1 MAKTTST
8 ERITTPRTST
18 ASTLLYTFEREAI
31 RPTRRLRRTLEVY
44 PRFTPRSPRC
54 GGEPKRS
61 LPLRSLSPSPS
72 LATVPPR
79 TRRPSPWRTAKCLN
93 LAAATQCASVVSVA
107 SAVPPGFTTA
117 TTAPASSH
125 DDGDGRLHQRRLLR
139 GRVDDALPFVQS
151 HGERDGNARDRHLAP
166 RGRRRGVFVFV
177 GVRVVRPSR
186 LCRFRFPSPPVWTFP
201 RSSTDAKGTT
211 QSRSAATAAR
221 SPTSMT
227 PPSLSRQYTSRETF
241 HAQRPSLM
249 HSLVRSTT
257 RASARASAMRRVAC
271 ARLLGRSSRSG
282 GRGTHRGKLDGDLED
297 AEVEG
302 VQSGRHGL
310 ELDRGDGGGAS
321 NLGERGALGGG
332 HDAARQ
338 AHGPRATERSPVRS
352 RALGDELIIV
362 LFGVQSLVR
371 RRLHRPRAAQ
381 RRVARGGGERSGG
394 RRGI

>member
-1 MAKTTST
+1 MYPEVYPSVTPMRRRAEALSPSPLALFLSVFGYRSPL
-8 ERITTPRTST
+8 ERVVHRLGARRVPQPGRRD
-18 ASTLLYTFEREAI
+18 AVRE
-31 RPTRRLRRTLEVY
+31 RRLRRLRRSS
-44 PRFTPRSPRC
+44 RFHD
-54 GGEPKRS
+54 GDDG
-61 LPLRSLSPSPS
+61 
-72 LATVPPR
+72 AG
-79 TRRPSPWRTAKCLN
+79 
-93 LAAATQCASVVSVA
+93 VV
-107 SAVPPGFTTA
+107 
-117 TTAPASSH
+117 H

-151 HGERDGNARDRHLAP
+151 HGERDGNARDRHLAL
-166 RGRRRGVFVFV
+166 FVFV
-177 GVRVVRPSR
+177 GVRVVRSVSVVS
-186 LCRFRFPSPPVWTFP
+186 FSFPL
-201 RSSTDAKGTT
+201 
-211 QSRSAATAAR
+211 AAR
-221 SPTSMT
+221 VNLPAVVHG
-227 PPSLSRQYTSRETF
+227 REG
-241 HAQRPSLM
+241 HDAVSECGDGGEESDVDDAAVVIEAVHVEGNLPRPEALLDAQLGEVHDPR
-249 HSLVRSTT
+249 VREGVGDATGGV
-257 RASARASAMRRVAC
+257 R
-271 ARLLGRSSRSG
+271 RLLGRSSRSG

-297 AEVEG
+297 AEVGG